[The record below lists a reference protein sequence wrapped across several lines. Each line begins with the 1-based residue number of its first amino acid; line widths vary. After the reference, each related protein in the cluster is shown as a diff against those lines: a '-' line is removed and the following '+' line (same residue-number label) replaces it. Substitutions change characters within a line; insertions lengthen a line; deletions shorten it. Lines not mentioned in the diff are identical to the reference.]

1 MRWRGEGLAS
11 LADARHRQ
19 LLETSPRHCEC
30 LTKKT
35 SPRGVEQLSPEAT
48 TTEAERP
55 RVCALQEKP
64 LQREA
69 CVPR

>member
-30 LTKKT
+30 LTKETQQNMQKT
-35 SPRGVEQLSPEAT
+35 FLLKGVRGTSSHITKKGKIFLI
-48 TTEAERP
+48 
-55 RVCALQEKP
+55 
-64 LQREA
+64 
-69 CVPR
+69 